1 MLARETQFFWFPL
14 AAKRYW
20 WMRAGCHA
28 GRIQNWI
35 LAKMCFTLSMVARL
49 PQARCCGDHACPCGS
64 HGRHDGSA
72 GKLSSEG
79 AVVRVGRGEHRD
91 EGRRKKSA

>member
-1 MLARETQFFWFPL
+1 MLARETQFCWSRL

-35 LAKMCFTLSMVARL
+35 LAKMWFHPIYGGAASASSMLWRSRMPMRITWA
-49 PQARCCGDHACPCGS
+49 A
-64 HGRHDGSA
+64 
-72 GKLSSEG
+72 
-79 AVVRVGRGEHRD
+79 
-91 EGRRKKSA
+91 